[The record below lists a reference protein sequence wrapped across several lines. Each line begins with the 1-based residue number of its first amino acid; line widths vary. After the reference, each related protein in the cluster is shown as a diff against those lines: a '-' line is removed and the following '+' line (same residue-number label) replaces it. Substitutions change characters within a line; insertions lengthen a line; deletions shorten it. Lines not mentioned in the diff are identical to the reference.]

1 MLWVLVED
9 LALRVLG
16 LKLSAVAG
24 SGCRNRVRESRVKE
38 FGLRDSG

>member
-16 LKLSAVAG
+16 LKLSVVAG
-24 SGCRNRVRESRVKE
+24 SGCRNRVRD
-38 FGLRDSG
+38 FGLRNSG